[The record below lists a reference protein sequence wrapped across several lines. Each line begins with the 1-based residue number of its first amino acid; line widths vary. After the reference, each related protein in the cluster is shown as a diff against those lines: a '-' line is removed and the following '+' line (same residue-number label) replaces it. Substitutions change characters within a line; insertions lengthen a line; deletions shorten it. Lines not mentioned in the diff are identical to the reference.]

1 MGAFSIFTTTMA
13 SANSLATFDL
23 GGAWHYNYLIVP
35 TMTSGANIEVWGTVD
50 SATTYFQIRQQVAAT
65 TTAQMP
71 SFIVAATCA
80 ANGAI
85 VPLLPGY
92 QYLRLR
98 VDSAPTA
105 ATVFKIACG
114 AHY

>member
-1 MGAFSIFTTTMA
+1 MGAFSIFTTTMT
-13 SANSLATFDL
+13 SGNSLATFDL

-35 TMTSGANIEVWGTVD
+35 TMTSGANIELWGTID
-50 SATTYFQIRQQVAAT
+50 SATTYFQIRQPPGPT
-65 TTAQMP
+65 ITAQMP
-71 SFIVAATCA
+71 SFIIAATCA
-80 ANGAI
+80 AGGAI
-85 VPLLPGY
+85 VPIPSGY

-105 ATVFKIACG
+105 ATVFKITGG